1 MTTNLEKLDQ
11 RLRSLVELIN
21 DFLDLA
27 RLEGAAYRIAPEEV
41 DLIGLVERV
50 YEDFLPLIERAQLQY
65 TAPHGAVTVPGD
77 PGRLS
82 QVITNLLG
90 NAIKFTPPLG
100 QIQVELRSEP
110 RYVEVSV
117 RDTGTGV
124 DPALQGK
131 LFQRYARA
139 EHSAGG
145 TGLGLL
151 IVREIVEAHGGVVGV
166 ESSPGKGSRF
176 WFRLPRVAGI
186 ALRS

>member
-1 MTTNLEKLDQ
+1 
-11 RLRSLVELIN
+11 
-21 DFLDLA
+21 
-27 RLEGAAYRIAPEEV
+27 
-41 DLIGLVERV
+41 
-50 YEDFLPLIERAQLQY
+50 
-65 TAPHGAVTVPGD
+65 
-77 PGRLS
+77 
-82 QVITNLLG
+82 VITNLLG